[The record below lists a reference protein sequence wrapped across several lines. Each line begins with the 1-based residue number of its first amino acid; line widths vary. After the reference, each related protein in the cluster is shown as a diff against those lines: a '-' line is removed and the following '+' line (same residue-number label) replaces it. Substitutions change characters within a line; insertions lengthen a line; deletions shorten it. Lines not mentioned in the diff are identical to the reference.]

1 MDAPTFNVTRPM
13 SLSALDGKPLPVVV
27 WANGGCFR
35 SDFTWAPLFE
45 RWAKAGFVVLTLTGT
60 GGDDDLASMLST
72 TTKTEHAQLIDW
84 VIKQNE
90 SGEYAGKLD
99 TSKIVVAGNSCGGVT
114 ALEVAG
120 SDERPAA
127 VFVLSGSSA
136 VGSVNKQIMENVKV
150 PVGYI
155 VGGDEDIAGA
165 NAAGDYD
172 AMKDGIPAMIVHRRE
187 GDHQTVSTDEKI
199 LPEDAEIALNWL
211 DLALYGTKAAHD
223 ALTSP
228 NVCDKCTPG
237 DWKLQSKNLEKLI
250 K

>member
-1 MDAPTFNVTRPM
+1 MDAPTFNVTRPKD
-13 SLSALDGKPLPVVV
+13 LSALEGQPLPVVV
-27 WANGGCFR
+27 WATGGCVR
-35 SDFTWAPLFE
+35 SDFTWSPLFE
-45 RWAKAGFVVLTLTGT
+45 RWAKAGFVVLTITGT
-60 GGDDDLASMLST
+60 GGDDDILGMLAT

-155 VGGDEDIAGA
+155 VGGSEDIAGA
-165 NAAGDYD
+165 NATGDYE
-172 AMKDGIPAMIVHRRE
+172 AMKAGIPAMIVNRRE
-187 GDHQTVSTDEKI
+187 GDHMTVSTDEKI
-199 LPEDAEIALNWL
+199 LPEDAEIALNWM
-211 DLALYGTKAAHD
+211 DLALYGTKAAYD

-228 NVCDKCTPG
+228 NVCGKCTPG
-237 DWKLQSKNLEKLI
+237 DWKLKSKNLETLVK
-250 K
+250 